1 MLMGACSAEDNCMS
15 DRDFAIERYFTATR
29 LTETVVA
36 LRRIREEFALEIRNL
51 ANSWTRDR
59 APSPSMAPTV
69 ISVERSY
76 EHLLRLRR
84 IHAKLEIRERILQ
97 EISGSLPPRS

>member
-59 APSPSMAPTV
+59 APSPSSPFAIRSSFSTA
-69 ISVERSY
+69 SVEGGVSPSGPGIGYSGHCYRA
-76 EHLLRLRR
+76 LGLAG
-84 IHAKLEIRERILQ
+84 AK
-97 EISGSLPPRS
+97 